1 MRIAV
6 IGGGTAGF
14 ITAAHLTRSL
24 PDASLVH
31 VFDSRIP
38 TIGVG
43 EGTTP
48 RFPVWFE
55 EVTGLGFSDL
65 AERCGATLKTGTRFD
80 GWGIHGSEFINRFQP
95 VRLIGYHFDA
105 TQVVQV
111 IGKYIRAEQVDARV
125 EELRTLPH
133 GVLVRLA
140 DRAPLLCD
148 YAFDARGF
156 PRHGEGG
163 SQADLV
169 ELDWIPT
176 GRANLRWLPPG
187 VLSGVTRA
195 AARPH
200 GWIFQIPLQ
209 DATSAGYIFNPRI
222 NSDAEIE
229 ADFTTFLQEEGL
241 HTWTHRGMLDF
252 PNFLRRRFFDGRI
265 FWVGNSAS
273 FLEPLEAT
281 AIATAI
287 VEVRSATHWIAEHAP
302 DSSTDTDELQAFNEG
317 MVAFVCC
324 NSLFV
329 AWHYACGSSWD
340 TAFWRYA
347 RQGMERARNSDI
359 ARHHL
364 AEMQEFVDA
373 GRKLPGL
380 ELSTCRDQETWDRE
394 VYPLL
399 TIYRP
404 FGNFSELN
412 FAQVGHGIGYYG
424 ARNPGTRVGVGPG
437 LEEPVKKPL

>member
-14 ITAAHLTRSL
+14 IAAAHLTRSL
-24 PDASLVH
+24 PEAALLH
-31 VFDSRIP
+31 VFDSSIP

-48 RFPVWFE
+48 RFPLWFE
-55 EVTGLGFSDL
+55 EVTGLGFPDL
-65 AERCGATLKTGTRFD
+65 AERCGATLKKGTRFD
-80 GWGIHGSEFINRFQP
+80 GWGTYGSEFLNRFQP

-105 TQVVQV
+105 TKVVRV
-111 IGKYIRAEQVDARV
+111 IGEYIRAERVDGRV
-125 EELRTLPH
+125 EELRSSAD

-140 DRAPLLCD
+140 DQTTYLCD

-156 PRHGEGG
+156 PRPAGG
-163 SQADLV
+163 DAGARDDLV
-169 ELDWIPT
+169 QLDWIPT

-187 VLSGVTRA
+187 GPSGVTRA

-200 GWIFQIPLQ
+200 GWIFHIPLQ
-209 DATSAGYIFNPRI
+209 DTTSCGYIFNPRI
-222 NSDAEIE
+222 NSDAEVE
-229 ADFTTFLQEEGL
+229 ADFTACLQEEGVP
-241 HTWTHRGMLDF
+241 TWSHRGMLDF

-287 VEVRSATHWIAEHAP
+287 VEVRSATHWIAEHGP
-302 DSSTDTDELQAFNEG
+302 GTSTDPDELEAFNEG
-317 MVAFVCC
+317 MVGFVCR

-329 AWHYACGSSWD
+329 AWHYACGSRWD
-340 TAFWRYA
+340 TAFWQYA
-347 RQGMERARNSDI
+347 RQGMERARSSDI
-359 ARHHL
+359 ARRHL
-364 AEMQEFVDA
+364 EEMEEFVEA
-373 GRKLPGL
+373 GRALPGRA
-380 ELSTCRDQETWDRE
+380 LSVWEDQESWDRE

-399 TIYRP
+399 SIYRP

-412 FAQVGHGIGYYG
+412 FAQVGHGIGYYD
-424 ARNPGTRVGVGPG
+424 ARHDRGRTGGTDG
-437 LEEPVKKPL
+437 